1 MHIKASSAHG
11 VSLMCVLYLYMHVGQ
26 MQTLVGLCHGMDFE
40 LGEVQIELTPSWLQD
55 SGGIAVLLMSPV

>member
-11 VSLMCVLYLYMHVGQ
+11 VPLMCVLYLYMHVS
-26 MQTLVGLCHGMDFE
+26 QTFVGLCHAMDFE

-55 SGGIAVLLMSPV
+55 SGGIVVLLMLPV